1 MQSESRSIL
10 SGIKN
15 SERKK
20 KKNNYRDKTKS
31 DTDSDM
37 VLPIIVTE
45 YDIYN
50 RITNLYLCK

>member
-1 MQSESRSIL
+1 MQSESRSIS
-10 SGIKN
+10 SGIK
-15 SERKK
+15 EIQKIRKTAT
-20 KKNNYRDKTKS
+20 DKTKS

-50 RITNLYLCK
+50 RIY